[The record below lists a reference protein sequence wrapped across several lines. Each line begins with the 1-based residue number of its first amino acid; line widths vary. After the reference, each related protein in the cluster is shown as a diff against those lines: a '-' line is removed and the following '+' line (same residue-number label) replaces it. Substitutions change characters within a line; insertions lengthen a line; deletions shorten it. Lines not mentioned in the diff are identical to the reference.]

1 MRRTV
6 LAVAILLSLLLLAA
20 CGRDK
25 EETPTPEP
33 TAPPATATATP
44 TTAPPTAT
52 PQAVSPL
59 PTPGGESAAESPL
72 ATPASRTA
80 QFSPLPTP
88 GPLASAPCDKPLSG
102 AEALVAEQF
111 PELGCPLGPPS
122 LVQMARQPFQRGQM
136 IWRGDIQVIYVLQ
149 EDGSWLAFADTFEEG
164 MPEIDPSI
172 VPPQGLYQPIRGF
185 GKLWREQLGAEDA
198 PVGWATAPEKG
209 VNGSV
214 QEWEGGL
221 LIGFSLQDQLV
232 LRNDGTWAKV
242 E

>member
-6 LAVAILLSLLLLAA
+6 LAVAILLTLLLLAA

-33 TAPPATATATP
+33 TSPPTATATSTP
-44 TTAPPTAT
+44 APPTAT
-52 PQAVSPL
+52 PQAASPL
-59 PTPGGESAAESPL
+59 PTPAGEGATESPL
-72 ATPASRTA
+72 PTPESRTA

-88 GPLASAPCDKPLSG
+88 GPLAAAPCDQPLSG
-102 AEALVAEQF
+102 AEARVAQQF
-111 PELGCPLGPPS
+111 PELGCPLGSPR
-122 LVQMARQPFQRGQM
+122 LIQMARQPFQRGQM
-136 IWRGDIQVIYVLQ
+136 IWRGDTRVIYVLQ

-164 MPEIDPSI
+164 MPEIDPSM

-185 GKLWREQLGAEDA
+185 GKLWREQLGAEA
-198 PVGWATAPEKG
+198 ASVGWATAPEQG

-221 LIGFSLQDQLV
+221 LIGFGLQDQLV
-232 LRNDGTWAKV
+232 LRNDGVWARV